1 MSMVGKLNF
10 FLRFQILLCETGIFL
25 LQGKYARN
33 IIKKFKLGQ
42 AKAKRTPVATHV
54 KVSKDNVAKKVD
66 KSMYRNIIG
75 SLLYLTAS

>member
-1 MSMVGKLNF
+1 MVGKLNF

-42 AKAKRTPVATHV
+42 AKAKRTPVATQ
-54 KVSKDNVAKKVD
+54 
-66 KSMYRNIIG
+66 RT
-75 SLLYLTAS
+75 LLQKRLIKACIATLLGVYYI